1 MRTTVKKS
9 QVLAAIDAV
18 NEKYG
23 YKLQIRN
30 NDKQLSTNHYQFTLR
45 SEKSGIPG
53 SCYSATGRRQVS
65 ASWHAHGYFFDELFK
80 INPEAIVWSKNNKI
94 TINQNNWEDFNVG
107 SFVPPVYASKLSI
120 L

>member
-1 MRTTVKKS
+1 MKTTAKKS

-30 NDKQLSTNHYQFTLR
+30 DKQISTNRLQFTLR

-53 SCYSATGRRQVS
+53 SCYSASGRRTVS
-65 ASWHAHGYFFDELFK
+65 ASWHAHGFFFDELFK
-80 INPEAIVWSKNNKI
+80 INPEAIVWSRGDKI
-94 TINQNNWEDFNVG
+94 TIDQNNWEDFNVG
-107 SFVPPVYASKLSI
+107 SAYSPAYASDLSI